1 MASGVMISIIAAGLQ
16 TRKSM
21 VFMLVWKFD
30 HNGIYHLVQTIGL
43 LFLIAGLRIS
53 SIG

>member
-16 TRKSM
+16 AKKSM

-30 HNGIYHLVQTIGL
+30 HNGIYHLVQSIGL
-43 LFLIAGLRIS
+43 LFLIVGLRMS